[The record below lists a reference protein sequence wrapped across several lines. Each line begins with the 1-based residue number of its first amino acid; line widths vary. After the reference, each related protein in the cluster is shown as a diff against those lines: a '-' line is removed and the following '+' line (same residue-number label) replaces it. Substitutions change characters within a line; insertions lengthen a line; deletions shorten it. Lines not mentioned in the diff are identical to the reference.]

1 MRSELNRAL
10 KDAMKNKDQ
19 RALCT
24 IRLILAAI
32 KEKDIAAR
40 AEDRCEGASDEEIL
54 AILAKMIKQRQESSQ
69 IYEEAGRLD
78 LAEQERAEMEIV
90 QSFLPPQLSCDEVES
105 ACCAVVADMNA
116 SGLKDMGRCM
126 GELKSRYAGQMDF
139 KLASGVVRKLLSEN
153 AA

>member
-1 MRSELNRAL
+1 MRSELNKAL
-10 KDAMKNKDQ
+10 KVAMKEKDQ
-19 RALCT
+19 RALST
-24 IRLILAAI
+24 IRLVLAAI

-90 QSFLPPQLSCDEVES
+90 QSFLPPQLSCEEVRS
-105 ACCAVVADMNA
+105 ACCAVVEDMGA
-116 SGLKDMGRCM
+116 SGLRDMGRCM
-126 GELKSRYAGQMDF
+126 GELKNRYAGQMDF
-139 KLASGVVRKLLSEN
+139 KVASGVVRKLLSDS